1 MQTLTEL
8 GIAAGAVQDSCEVLQ
23 DPHIKAREM
32 VIDMQDP
39 ARGDYQVIG
48 CPIKVEGNDVQ
59 VTPPPL
65 LGEHSD
71 EVLDTLLGMNS
82 REVTKLREDGVV

>member
-8 GIAAGAVQDSCEVLQ
+8 GIAASAVQDSCEVLQ
-23 DPHIKAREM
+23 DPHLRVREM
-32 VIDMQDP
+32 VIDIQDP

-48 CPIKVEGNDVQ
+48 CPIKIEGNDVP

-65 LGEHSD
+65 LGEHSE
-71 EVLDTLLGMNS
+71 EVLTTMLGMS
-82 REVTKLREDGVV
+82 AEEVSTLRKEGVV